1 MKRRGVLAAG
11 AAAAVCAAG
20 LARAQTAPS
29 TLRDRLPPEVLRNG
43 VLRFVGDS
51 HPPYRI
57 LSDDRKI
64 REGIDADLAHAME
77 PVLGIP
83 IRHYVVNSLS
93 GTLAGLE
100 SGRYDVAMGPGLAT
114 RDRLTRFDAV
124 SWLVSRP
131 SFVYPLQRPRRY
143 REVGDLCGR
152 KVAYVAGSV
161 SERVTDRVG
170 DLCVKAGKPRA
181 EHVPLVDT
189 NMTLVATQAGRA
201 DVAAMTST
209 AALHTVHETP
219 ELFAV
224 FQDPIDALGVDVLGL
239 FVTKRSGLAPV
250 LLDAM
255 RAIFAN
261 GEYRRIMEK
270 WGVGA
275 VSVQAPQMNLVGNR

>member
-1 MKRRGVLAAG
+1 MKRRAALAAG
-11 AAAAVCAAG
+11 AAFAAG
-20 LARAQTAPS
+20 LGHAQTTH

-64 REGIDADLAHAME
+64 RDGIDADLAQAMQ
-77 PVLGIP
+77 PVLGIA

-143 REVGDLCGR
+143 RTVEDLCGR

-161 SERVTDRVG
+161 SERVTDRING
-170 DLCVKAGKPRA
+170 LCDKAGKARA

-209 AALHTVHETP
+209 AGLHVVHETP
-219 ELFAV
+219 DLFAV
-224 FQDPIDALGVDVLGL
+224 FNDPSDALGVDVLGL

-250 LLDAM
+250 LLAAM
-255 RAIFAN
+255 QAIFDN
-261 GEYRRIMEK
+261 GEYRRIMTK

>member
-1 MKRRGVLAAG
+1 MLLASAAG
-11 AAAAVCAAG
+11 AAGAAFAAG
-20 LARAQTAPS
+20 RALAQPAAPA

-64 REGIDADLAHAME
+64 REGIDADLARALE
-77 PVLGIP
+77 PVIGIP

-131 SFVYPLQRPRRY
+131 SFVYPLQRKRRY
-143 REVGDLCGR
+143 RTVNDLCGR

-170 DLCVKAGKPRA
+170 DQCVKAGLPRA

-201 DVAAMTST
+201 DVSAMTST
-209 AALHTVHETP
+209 AALHVKHETP

-224 FQDPIDALGVDVLGL
+224 FNDPTDALGVDVLGL
-239 FVTKRSGLAPV
+239 FVTKRSGLAP
-250 LLDAM
+250 LLLEAM